1 MLDMLPRLSAA
12 LADRYVIE
20 RQIGSGGM
28 ATVYLARELKHDR
41 EVALK
46 VLRPE
51 IAAQLGAERFL
62 KEIKITARLDHPHIL
77 TLIDSGESDG
87 FLWYVQPYIRGESL
101 RVRLLREKQL
111 GVDDAIN
118 IARQIAGAL
127 EHAHHHGVIH
137 RDIKPE
143 NILLHEGEAMVADF
157 GIALALSEAADPR
170 LTATGFSLGS
180 PQYMSPEQATG
191 ERHLDGRS
199 DVYALGAVLYEM
211 LAGVAPHTGQ
221 TSQAIISKLLT
232 ERPTPLRAIR
242 GTVPPAVESA
252 VARALEKTPADRF
265 PSAAAFAVALQGSA
279 PVPRAEPASRRLRV
293 ALMALA
299 AALALAAAYLLL
311 RPSPTLAIG
320 RSEQI
325 TAEPGLEIQ
334 PALSPD
340 GQLVAYAAGTAGHMR
355 IFIRPVA
362 GGGGRTIPLSDDS
375 TAVETHP
382 RWSPDGSRLLF
393 LTRGGAAVA
402 SAFGGASQPVV
413 PPGGGNVQSA
423 IWSPDGLEIGFV
435 RSDTLLIVS
444 TDGGTPR
451 PIGGGEDLHSCD
463 WAPRGKWIVCA
474 SQNSISTLPGT
485 TFGNLAPSSILL
497 FPVRGGEP
505 IRVAEPPWSNQS
517 PVFAP
522 DGVRLFFIS
531 NRDGPR
537 DVYVETLSSSGQPR
551 GKPLRL
557 STGLGVTSISVSADG
572 RRLAYAAY
580 TARSNV
586 WSIPIPAGAPVTT
599 AGSTPV
605 TRGNQVIESMRVSR
619 DGRWLVYD
627 SDLLGNANIYR
638 MPLSGGPPEQL
649 TTSTAEEFAPDLSPD
664 GRFVAYHSWRTG
676 TRDIEVKPLDGG
688 PVEQVTQTRGQ
699 EAYPVWSPDGQ
710 ALAFVDTDRPLRV
723 FVTRRGLDG
732 SWSAP
737 VLLATPGLDPEW
749 SPDGRS
755 ISYVK
760 TGDFG
765 VSGPL
770 MVIPA
775 TGGRA
780 REVVTP
786 GNGIP
791 AAGFA
796 RWSPDG
802 RTLYFKAHDVRG
814 AASFWSVSAQGGRAR
829 LLVRFDDP
837 AWQSSRNDFTTDGK
851 RLYFAVED
859 RQSDVFVADLL
870 KR

>member
-101 RVRLLREKQL
+101 RARLLREKQL

-170 LTATGFSLGS
+170 LTETGFSLGS

-265 PSAAAFAVALQGSA
+265 PSAAAFAVALQGSV
-279 PVPRAEPASRRLRV
+279 PVHRAEPASRRLRV

-393 LTRGGAAVA
+393 LTRGGAA
-402 SAFGGASQPVV
+402 GASC
-413 PPGGGNVQSA
+413 S
-423 IWSPDGLEIGFV
+423 
-435 RSDTLLIVS
+435 
-444 TDGGTPR
+444 
-451 PIGGGEDLHSCD
+451 
-463 WAPRGKWIVCA
+463 
-474 SQNSISTLPGT
+474 
-485 TFGNLAPSSILL
+485 
-497 FPVRGGEP
+497 
-505 IRVAEPPWSNQS
+505 
-517 PVFAP
+517 
-522 DGVRLFFIS
+522 
-531 NRDGPR
+531 
-537 DVYVETLSSSGQPR
+537 
-551 GKPLRL
+551 
-557 STGLGVTSISVSADG
+557 
-572 RRLAYAAY
+572 
-580 TARSNV
+580 
-586 WSIPIPAGAPVTT
+586 
-599 AGSTPV
+599 
-605 TRGNQVIESMRVSR
+605 
-619 DGRWLVYD
+619 
-627 SDLLGNANIYR
+627 
-638 MPLSGGPPEQL
+638 PLSGHPTGSKSASSGPIRCSSFPL
-649 TTSTAEEFAPDLSPD
+649 TAARPGRSAEARTSIRATGRRAANGSSARRRTASPHCPARRSAISRRARFCCFRYAVVNRYGSPSRPGRTRVRCSRPTACDCSSSPIATVRAMCMSRRCRPQASRAASRCDCRPAWALPRSRYRRMGGAWPMRPTRRAPTS
-664 GRFVAYHSWRTG
+664 GR
-676 TRDIEVKPLDGG
+676 
-688 PVEQVTQTRGQ
+688 
-699 EAYPVWSPDGQ
+699 YPFPQ
-710 ALAFVDTDRPLRV
+710 ALP
-723 FVTRRGLDG
+723 
-732 SWSAP
+732 
-737 VLLATPGLDPEW
+737 
-749 SPDGRS
+749 
-755 ISYVK
+755 
-760 TGDFG
+760 
-765 VSGPL
+765 
-770 MVIPA
+770 
-775 TGGRA
+775 
-780 REVVTP
+780 
-786 GNGIP
+786 
-791 AAGFA
+791 
-796 RWSPDG
+796 
-802 RTLYFKAHDVRG
+802 
-814 AASFWSVSAQGGRAR
+814 
-829 LLVRFDDP
+829 
-837 AWQSSRNDFTTDGK
+837 
-851 RLYFAVED
+851 
-859 RQSDVFVADLL
+859 
-870 KR
+870 